1 MNLDRLIAS
10 ESSVLDAA
18 EQLTVHQLRL
28 AKQIVATLNTDM
40 KTNLPVETV
49 GAVLQALSTNFAA
62 LTLARRNS
70 RKRDPVAAVRNP
82 ALHRTR
88 VRGL

>member
-1 MNLDRLIAS
+1 MNLDRLLAS

-18 EQLTVHQLRL
+18 EQMTVHQLRL
-28 AKQIVATLNTDM
+28 AKQIVASVNTDL

-62 LTLARRNS
+62 LTLARRNF
-70 RKRDPVAAVRNP
+70 AEA
-82 ALHRTR
+82 
-88 VRGL
+88 

>member
-28 AKQIVATLNTDM
+28 AKQIVANLNTDM

-62 LTLARRNS
+62 LTLARRNFS
-70 RKRDPVAAVRNP
+70 EA
-82 ALHRTR
+82 
-88 VRGL
+88 

>member
-1 MNLDRLIAS
+1 MNLDRLLAS

-18 EQLTVHQLRL
+18 EQVTVHQLLL
-28 AKQIVATLNTDM
+28 AKQIVASVNTDL

-62 LTLARRNS
+62 LTLARRNF
-70 RKRDPVAAVRNP
+70 AEA
-82 ALHRTR
+82 
-88 VRGL
+88 